1 MTAPLRRTATVS
13 NTTSTS
19 LFLVSG
25 TRTPVR
31 DVRSS
36 AMGTRCLPSWS
47 TTNASTNRF
56 GGATEDS
63 RNSISRRDP
72 LRGGNFICQ
81 TADPL
86 SRRRRR
92 VMLERARQW
101 PNVSKHVDVNPRRG
115 SGSPDKAG
123 SLKSSATASFF
134 SVSTT
139 DRRGTREECGAG
151 TRAIAL
157 LTDVFTNLARHQS
170 GIQWVG
176 EEQVTPSLKRF
187 QARTSLAYRAGKR
200 NRSKRTPRNGPLRLC
215 VLIGGAL
222 TACPVLSASRLL
234 CQHLLARRCVLRNAS
249 QASVQSLFFNS

>member
-1 MTAPLRRTATVS
+1 M
-13 NTTSTS
+13 NT
-19 LFLVSG
+19 
-25 TRTPVR
+25 
-31 DVRSS
+31 
-36 AMGTRCLPSWS
+36 
-47 TTNASTNRF
+47 
-56 GGATEDS
+56 
-63 RNSISRRDP
+63 
-72 LRGGNFICQ
+72 
-81 TADPL
+81 
-86 SRRRRR
+86 
-92 VMLERARQW
+92 
-101 PNVSKHVDVNPRRG
+101 RRG

-200 NRSKRTPRNGPLRLC
+200 NRSKRTPRNG
-215 VLIGGAL
+215 L
-222 TACPVLSASRLL
+222 TPYPVISTARLL
-234 CQHLLARRCVLRNAS
+234 CQHPLTRRCVLRNAS
-249 QASVQSLFFNS
+249 QASVQSLFFNSCRNTASARVGLVLRTGFGDCPSG